1 MSWKEEHESYIN
13 SKKWE
18 KKRLEAFAHY
28 GRECACCGSSDRL
41 EVHHV
46 SYIAYNR
53 KGKGKEPIKDLI
65 PLCQIHHRLIH
76 ELISNFQEINKF
88 NFDYNWEKASKEAL
102 KYLMSTKYRKG
113 IDSDQKSTPAAK
125 RLRKSYQFYQKA
137 RYKKNEHKR
146 RQVDKLD
153 RGIGCAKGSQL
164 RYIPNEEL

>member
-1 MSWKEEHESYIN
+1 
-13 SKKWE
+13 
-18 KKRLEAFAHY
+18 
-28 GRECACCGSSDRL
+28 
-41 EVHHV
+41 
-46 SYIAYNR
+46 
-53 KGKGKEPIKDLI
+53 
-65 PLCQIHHRLIH
+65 
-76 ELISNFQEINKF
+76 
-88 NFDYNWEKASKEAL
+88 
-102 KYLMSTKYRKG
+102 MSTKYRKG